1 MPEGIA
7 LAEKLAIDLSEED
20 IEDLLTVLATLP
32 PAGKTSMLQSRGE
45 RKTEVEIFAGR
56 LVSMG
61 EQYGIANPVNRAI
74 LHIVKVMEQ
83 RSAGLNRKNKG
94 AGMVG

>member
-1 MPEGIA
+1 MLLGALYGVFHHSTDARALLLQSMPEGIA

-61 EQYGIANPVNRAI
+61 EQTASQTR
-74 LHIVKVMEQ
+74 
-83 RSAGLNRKNKG
+83 
-94 AGMVG
+94 